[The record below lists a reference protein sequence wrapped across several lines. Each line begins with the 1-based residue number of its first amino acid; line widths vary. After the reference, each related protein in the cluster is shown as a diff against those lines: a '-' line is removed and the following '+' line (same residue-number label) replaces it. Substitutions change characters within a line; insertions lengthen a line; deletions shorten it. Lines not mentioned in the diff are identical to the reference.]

1 MVRTVEQFVEGLKI
15 SGLMTEEEVHALWV
29 SLPPDMSPPTA
40 TALAAELVRRGK
52 LSKYQAE
59 RIASGRPHGLVLG
72 KYVIQDKIGEGGM
85 GEVFI
90 AEHLRMKRPV
100 VVKILPESATQSEY
114 SLRRFQRE
122 VEAAA
127 QLSHPNIV
135 TAFDADE
142 AEGIHFL
149 VMEYVVG
156 EPLGELLSH
165 RGPMDV
171 AQAISCVLQ
180 AARGLQ
186 YAHSKGIIHR
196 DIKPNNLLLDED
208 GVVKILDMGLA
219 RFEDARATVTS
230 KEKDALT
237 GEHQIVGTVEYMS
250 PEQVDDSSNADPRA
264 DIYSLGCTLFR
275 LLTDRPPYQGET
287 LVKTLLAHRLD
298 PIPSLRSERD
308 DVPESLQNIFERM
321 VAKAPEDRYQSA
333 GEVIQDLLVCLER
346 ESLTL
351 PIRDPLARRD
361 DAVVSDSETT
371 VIDGEVQLEVQAAI
385 KEEAAQ
391 EERTTNMRS
400 GEATQIGATPR
411 KEAPKDVGP
420 LIPAVGIDLGTT
432 FSAIAH
438 LDDVGRPQ
446 VLANIEGDKTTPSVV
461 LLDEDE
467 VVVGKEASKAM
478 ATDMERIAECA
489 KRDLGHRAYHAP
501 IAGRDHPPEIFQAW
515 VLDKLRKD
523 ACRQLGDFSKAVIT
537 VPAYFD
543 EVRRKATQDA
553 GYIAGLEVLDI
564 INEPTAAA
572 LAFGFQ
578 HNRLY
583 LGDDDIEPMRVLVYD
598 LGGGTFDVTIMEIG
612 SGEFVTLA
620 TDGDVQLGGRDWD
633 QRLVD
638 FVAEVFI
645 RKHGVDPRID
655 PNAFGRLLRDG
666 EDAKRTLSARHK
678 TFVTCDFRGLAERVE
693 VTREQFQEMTRN
705 LLERTAF
712 TTRQVLQSAG
722 MDWDQI
728 DRVLLVGGST
738 RMPAVVEMLRK
749 ISGKEPDVAIS
760 PDEAVAQGAAIHAG
774 FLLDKLQGRP
784 PQVRVRNVNSHS
796 LGLVATDPKTT
807 RKQTA
812 FLIPRNTPLPA
823 KAKRVFKTLKNAQ
836 QTIVVQIVE
845 GESSDPQ
852 GCTQIGRCT
861 VRHLPKDLP
870 AGTPIEVRFQ
880 YRENGRLRVTVNV
893 VGADKNVSHEIRR
906 ANNLTQEELDD
917 WRQRISGL
925 PPGENADSSDR

>member
-1 MVRTVEQFVEGLKI
+1 VVTVEQFTEGLKI
-15 SGLMTEEEVHALWV
+15 SGLMTEKEVHALLV
-29 SLPPDMSPPTA
+29 SLPPDMTPPSVEN
-40 TALAAELVRRGK
+40 LAAELVRRGK
-52 LSKYQAE
+52 LTKYQAG

-100 VVKILPESATQSEY
+100 VVKILPEAATKSEY
-114 SLRRFQRE
+114 SLRRFERE

-149 VMEYVVG
+149 VMEYVAG
-156 EPLGELLSH
+156 EPLGDLVSR
-165 RGPMDV
+165 RGPMSV
-171 AQAISCVLQ
+171 GQAISCVLQ

-186 YAHSKGIIHR
+186 YAHAKGIIHR

-219 RFEDARATVTS
+219 RFEDPGASVKRG
-230 KEKDALT
+230 ERDALT
-237 GEHQIVGTVEYMS
+237 GDHQIVGTIEYMS
-250 PEQVDDSSNADPRA
+250 PEQVEDSSNADPRS

-275 LLTDRPPYQGET
+275 LLTNRPPYQGDT
-287 LVKTLLAHRLD
+287 LVRTLLAHRMD
-298 PIPSLRSERD
+298 PVPSLCAERE
-308 DVPESLQNIFERM
+308 DVPASLQTIFCQM
-321 VAKAPEDRYQSA
+321 VAKSPDDRYQTA
-333 GEVIQDLLVCLER
+333 GDLIQDLLMCLER
-346 ESLTL
+346 ESLPVTVS
-351 PIRDPLARRD
+351 IPLDRREAD
-361 DAVVSDSETT
+361 GEVSDDETT
-371 VIDGEVQLEVQAAI
+371 VIDAEVQLDLASNES
-385 KEEAAQ
+385 
-391 EERTTNMRS
+391 TTNVRGS
-400 GEATQIGATPR
+400 EDTKIHAGSAVLQEIAGVVA
-411 KEAPKDVGP
+411 
-420 LIPAVGIDLGTT
+420 PAVGIDLGTT

-446 VLANIEGDKTTPSVV
+446 VLANLEGDKTTPSVV
-461 LLDEDE
+461 LMDGRD
-467 VVVGKEASKAM
+467 VIVGKEASKAM
-478 ATDMERIAECA
+478 ATDMEYIAECA
-489 KRDLGHRAYHAP
+489 KRDLGHRAYHSQ
-501 IAGRDHPPEIFQAW
+501 IAGEEFPPEVIQAW

-523 ACRQLGDFSKAVIT
+523 ARGQLGDFRKVVIT

-553 GYIAGLEVLDI
+553 GYIAGLDVLDI

-578 HNRLY
+578 QNRLFI
-583 LGDDDIEPMRVLVYD
+583 GDADDVEPTRVLVYD

-620 TDGDVQLGGRDWD
+620 TDGDMQLGGRDWD

-638 FVAEVFI
+638 FVAEAFI
-645 RKHGVDPRID
+645 RKHGLDPRID
-655 PNAFGRLLRDG
+655 PNARGRLLRDC

-678 TFVTCDFRGLAERVE
+678 TFVTCDFGGHADRVE
-693 VTREQFQEMTRN
+693 ITREQFEDMTRD

-712 TTRQVLQSAG
+712 TTRHVLQTADMQWS
-722 MDWDQI
+722 QI
-728 DRVLLVGGST
+728 DRVLMVGGST

-749 ISGKEPDVAIS
+749 VSGKEPDVTIS

-774 FLLDKLQGRP
+774 LLLDRLQGRP
-784 PQVRVRNVNSHS
+784 PRVRVRNVNSHS
-796 LGLVATDPKTT
+796 LGVVATDPKTT

-823 KAKRVFKTLKNAQ
+823 KAKRVFKTLKDGQ
-836 QTIVVQIVE
+836 KSIMVQIVE
-845 GESSDPQ
+845 GESSDPS
-852 GCTQIGRCT
+852 GCTQIGKCT
-861 VRHLPKDLP
+861 VRDLPKDLP

-880 YRENGRLRVTVNV
+880 YRQNGRLRVSVNV
-893 VGADKNVSHEIRR
+893 AGTGKNVTHDIRR
-906 ANNLTQEELDD
+906 ANNLTREAMDE

-925 PPGENADSSDR
+925 PPDRTGDSSERI